1 MHFRSF
7 INFFIKFRYRYINVI
22 FFCSHWLAMS
32 NSCYNPIIYGIFS
45 VSRFFTLSLKI
56 TINYMITLL
65 YIKIQRQNIIY
76 RKNLGRNSQVEF
88 HVYVF
93 LITHHYRMLQR
104 LLRKQQWFLDLHKIT
119 PAKALVFRNWKWKLI
134 QVSEFILHNNCFLH
148 GT

>member
-1 MHFRSF
+1 MLHFRSF

-56 TINYMITLL
+56 TINYMVIYT
-65 YIKIQRQNIIY
+65 IIQRQNIIY
-76 RKNLGRNSQVEF
+76 RKNLGRNLQVEF
-88 HVYVF
+88 HVFAF

-104 LLRKQQWFLDLHKIT
+104 LLQKQQWSLDLHKIT
-119 PAKALVFRNWKWKLI
+119 PAKALVFRNWK
-134 QVSEFILHNNCFLH
+134 
-148 GT
+148 

>member
-1 MHFRSF
+1 MLHFRSF

-56 TINYMITLL
+56 TINYL
-65 YIKIQRQNIIY
+65 IKFLIYYTIIQRQNIIY

-88 HVYVF
+88 HVFAF
-93 LITHHYRMLQR
+93 LITHHYRMLQQR
-104 LLRKQQWFLDLHKIT
+104 LLQKQQWSLDLRKIT
-119 PAKALVFRNWKWKLI
+119 PVKALVFRNWK
-134 QVSEFILHNNCFLH
+134 
-148 GT
+148 